1 MLPDH
6 LNYLG
11 AIYGHLKAVTGM
23 LKTHRGYHYVY
34 MCVCTRPHPRVVV
47 GNQQALLLCLNG

>member
-11 AIYGHLKAVTGM
+11 AIYGHLKAVAGM
-23 LKTHRGYHYVY
+23 LKTHRGYYYVY